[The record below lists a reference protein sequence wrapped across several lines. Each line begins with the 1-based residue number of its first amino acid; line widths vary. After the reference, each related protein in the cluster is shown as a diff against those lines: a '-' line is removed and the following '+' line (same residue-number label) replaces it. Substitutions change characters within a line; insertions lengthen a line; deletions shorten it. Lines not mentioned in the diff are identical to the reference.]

1 MSLRKY
7 NFTLMLVVSS
17 LLLVALLAGCG
28 GSGSTL
34 TGNPAI
40 NNTTSAAPAAAGRYI
55 VGFAPG
61 VSSAQMDSVRGGL
74 AQRPDH
80 SYHTSFDGFAGP
92 LTGAERRAL
101 AADPRVAFIEAD
113 VQVTVDAKPPWAGGG
128 GGGGNPAQQTPWG
141 VDRIDAELN
150 TGAGG
155 AGVRVAVIDTG
166 IDLNHPDLANV
177 ENGYNAINP
186 HKRADD
192 DHGHGTHVA
201 GIIAAA
207 DNLIGVVGVA
217 PQATVV
223 AVKVADSN
231 GRAWVSDMVEGIDW
245 ITAQNTDTDDSNDIR
260 VANLSMSVGAP
271 NIPLHNATLALK
283 ESGCTLVTSA
293 GNSSADV
300 DGYVPNR
307 LDWVICVTALD
318 ANDNFAGFSN
328 FGAKVDVIAPGVSIP
343 SLWKDAGYRTLS
355 GTSMSS
361 PHVAG
366 AAALYLDGHPTA
378 TFAEVYDALTRIPP
392 DGFAEAGEWTGA
404 ADVDGV
410 YENLV
415 DAELL

>member
-1 MSLRKY
+1 MRVLKH
-7 NFTLMLVVSS
+7 NLVLVFIITG
-17 LLLVALLAGCG
+17 LLALTALLAGCG
-28 GSGSTL
+28 GSDSTL
-34 TGNPAI
+34 TVNPAI
-40 NNTTSAAPAAAGRYI
+40 SNASSAVPAAAGRYI

-61 VSSAQMDSVRGGL
+61 VSSAQMDSVTGGL
-74 AQRPDH
+74 AQRPNH

-113 VQVTVDAKPPWAGGG
+113 FQVSVDAKPPWAGGG
-128 GGGGNPAQQTPWG
+128 GAGNPAQETPWG
-141 VDRIDAELN
+141 VDRIDADLN
-150 TGAGG
+150 TGNGG

-166 IDLNHPDLANV
+166 IDLNHPDLDNV
-177 ENGYNAINP
+177 EHGYNAINP
-186 HKRADD
+186 KKRADD

-231 GRAWVSDMVEGIDW
+231 GLAWVSDMVAGFDW
-245 ITAQNTDTDDSNDIR
+245 VTAQNNDADDSNDIR
-260 VANLSMSVGAP
+260 VANLSMSVSAP
-271 NIPLHNATLALK
+271 NIPLRNATYSLW

-307 LDWVICVTALD
+307 LDWVICVTALN

-366 AAALYLDGHPTA
+366 AAALYLDDHPTA
-378 TFAEVYDALTRIPP
+378 TFAEVYDALTKTPEFG
-392 DGFAEAGEWTGA
+392 GFAEAGIWTG
-404 ADVDGV
+404 DPDGI

-415 DAELL
+415 NAQPL